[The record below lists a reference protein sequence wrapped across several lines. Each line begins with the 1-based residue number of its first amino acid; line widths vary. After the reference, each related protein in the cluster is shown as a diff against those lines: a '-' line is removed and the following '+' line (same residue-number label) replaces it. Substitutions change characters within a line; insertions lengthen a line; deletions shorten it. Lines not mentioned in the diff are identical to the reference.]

1 MSASTF
7 CCTHPQQRTDS
18 PEPPARPLA
27 SIDGLFAATLLPEDH
42 PHALK
47 MLDRKPETDPG
58 IVKSPGIASK
68 MKMQFRR
75 RSMKNLGKEKEYD
88 QDAQQITSQEVLHE
102 IAEGPPDGEMHHE
115 AVQQHRF
122 GSVLALGSSRSPTSD
137 GGTHQVRTSVL
148 SSLGYLRPFIE
159 KSVFF
164 DPHVVHMNQT
174 DKNADLLI

>member
-47 MLDRKPETDPG
+47 MLDRKPETDPRT
-58 IVKSPGIASK
+58 VKSPGIASK
-68 MKMQFRR
+68 IKMQFRR
-75 RSMKNLGKEKEYD
+75 RSMKSLGKEKEYD

-102 IAEGPPDGEMHHE
+102 ISESHPSSEQHDEP
-115 AVQQHRF
+115 VQQPRF
-122 GSVLALGSSRSPTSD
+122 GSVLDLGSSRSPTSD
-137 GGTHQVRTSVL
+137 GGTPQVRTSVL
-148 SSLGYLRPFIE
+148 SSLGYLRPLIE
-159 KSVFF
+159 KSVSY
-164 DPHVVHMNQT
+164 DPHLVHMN
-174 DKNADLLI
+174 